1 VTKVMLRRARP
12 DEASTLS
19 ELALAA
25 KGFWGYDQAFIES
38 CRAELTFS
46 PDDLARRHL
55 VVADLGG
62 LVGGFYTIDGE
73 PPVGELGNM
82 WVRPS
87 EIGTGL
93 GRIMWQDAMAAAA
106 AAGFE
111 YLEID
116 AEPNAEGFY
125 RKMGAQRIGETPS
138 GSIPGR
144 TLPLMRVRVPRRLV
158 GADLTPASNPAR
170 SAWAPGTS

>member
-1 VTKVMLRRARP
+1 MTGVTLRRARP
-12 DEASTLS
+12 DEASMLS
-19 ELALAA
+19 DLAVAA
-25 KGFWGYDQAFIES
+25 KGFWGYDEAFIES

-46 PDDLARRHL
+46 TDDLARRHF

-62 LVGGFYTIDGE
+62 LVAGFYSVDGE

-87 EIGTGL
+87 DIGTGV
-93 GRIMWQDAMAAAA
+93 GRAMWHDAMAAAA

-111 YLEID
+111 YLEIG

-125 RKMGAQRIGETPS
+125 RKMGAVRVGEMPS

-144 TLPLMRVRVPRRLV
+144 MLPLLRVRV
-158 GADLTPASNPAR
+158 AA
-170 SAWAPGTS
+170 AP

>member
-1 VTKVMLRRARP
+1 MTGVTLRRARP
-12 DEASTLS
+12 DEAGTLS
-19 ELALAA
+19 DLAVAA
-25 KGFWGYDQAFIES
+25 KAFWGYDQAFIES
-38 CRAELTFS
+38 CRGELTFS
-46 PDDLARRHL
+46 PDDVARRHF

-62 LVGGFYTIDGE
+62 LVAGFYSVDGD

-87 EIGTGL
+87 EIGSGL
-93 GRIMWQDAMAAAA
+93 GRVMWHDAMAAAA
-106 AAGFE
+106 TAGFE

-125 RKMGAQRIGETPS
+125 RKMGAERIGETPS

-144 TLPLMRVRVPRRLV
+144 TLPLMRVRVPRR
-158 GADLTPASNPAR
+158 PS
-170 SAWAPGTS
+170 S

>member
-1 VTKVMLRRARP
+1 MTTVTLRRAKP
-12 DEASTLS
+12 EEASILS
-19 ELALAA
+19 DLALAA
-25 KGFWGYDQAFIES
+25 KGFWGYDKAFIES
-38 CRAELTFS
+38 CRGELTFG
-46 PDDLARRHL
+46 PDDVARRHI

-62 LVGGFYTIDGE
+62 QVAGFYSVDGE

-82 WVRPS
+82 WVRPT

-93 GRIMWQDAMAAAA
+93 GRVLWQDAMAAAA

-111 YLEID
+111 YLKIG

-125 RKMGAQRIGETPS
+125 RKMGAERVSETPS

-144 TLPLMRVRVPRRLV
+144 MLPLMQVKIPPRR
-158 GADLTPASNPAR
+158 
-170 SAWAPGTS
+170 